1 MSNPFWEDL
10 AQADPLWAILSAPD
24 KSGRRWDLDEFFE
37 TGRREI
43 SLLLYRLRQLDVAY
57 ERGPAL
63 DFGCGVGRLTQ
74 AMAESFD
81 SVVGVDAALT
91 MVRLADSLNRFPG
104 RVRYVH
110 NDAPDLRVLASQSLD
125 FINSDIVLQHI
136 EPAIASGYL
145 REFARV
151 LRPNAVM
158 VFQLPSDRRHD
169 AGEAVRPQPMPAEAY
184 RAELHLQSACPAVL
198 GCGST
203 LDLIVGVRNAS
214 GDVWQAGAGGSLRVG
229 NHWLTADGEAMLVQ
243 DDGRTSLPQAVLPDE
258 TCQVAL
264 RVQAPVEPGAYLCE
278 IDVVHEGVTWFSDR
292 KSPTLRIP
300 VIANPGSFENSVT
313 PGSAAAVVA
322 RLGERRWPD
331 IYAGLRG
338 DVPSGP
344 VAFPMYGIDRDQ
356 VLSLLAG
363 AGCVPLHVEA
373 DDRALPE
380 WNAYRYFVRK
390 LA

>member
-1 MSNPFWEDL
+1 MSDAFWENL

-57 ERGPAL
+57 DRAAAL

-81 SVVGVDAALT
+81 SVIGVDAALT
-91 MVRLADSLNRFPG
+91 MVRLADSLNRYPG

-110 NDAPDLRVLASQSLD
+110 NDAPDLGILASQSID

-136 EPAIASGYL
+136 EPAVASAYL
-145 REFARV
+145 REFGRV
-151 LRPNAVM
+151 LRPNAVL

-169 AGEAVRPQPMPAEAY
+169 VGEAVRPQPMPSGAY
-184 RAELHLQSACPAVL
+184 RAELYLHSKCPAVL
-198 GCGST
+198 ARDSA
-203 LDLIVGVRNAS
+203 LDLLVGVRNAS
-214 GDVWQAGAGGSLRVG
+214 DEVWPAGAGGSLRLG
-229 NHWLTADGEAMLVQ
+229 NHWLSADGVAMLVQ
-243 DDGRTSLPQAVLPDE
+243 DDGRTSLPQAMLPGE

-264 RVQAPVEPGAYLCE
+264 RVKAPVEPGAYLCE

-292 KSPTLRIP
+292 RSPTLRIP
-300 VIANPGSFENSVT
+300 VSVGAVSSGNTVT
-313 PGSAAAVVA
+313 PRSAAAVVA

-331 IYAGLRG
+331 IYAGLRR
-338 DVPSGP
+338 DVPSSP
-344 VAFPMYGIDRDQ
+344 VAFPMYGIARDE
-356 VLSLLAG
+356 VVSLLAA
-363 AGCVPLHVEA
+363 AGCALLHVDT

-380 WNAYRYFVRK
+380 WNAYRYVVRK